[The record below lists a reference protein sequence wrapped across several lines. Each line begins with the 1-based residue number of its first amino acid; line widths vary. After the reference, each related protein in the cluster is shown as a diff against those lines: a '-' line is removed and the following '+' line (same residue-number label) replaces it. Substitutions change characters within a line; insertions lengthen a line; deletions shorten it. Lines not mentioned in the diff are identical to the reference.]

1 MTWPAAC
8 LFDMD
13 GLLVDSEPLW
23 TVAEQELA
31 VSLGGTW
38 TADLKAAVIGTSI
51 TVAVPVILDWFG
63 ASDRDPVEV
72 EEWLLGRMVELFRDR
87 LTLRPGARELL
98 RELHGIGMPMALVS
112 SSYRILVEAG
122 LDVLGRSPFRATV
135 AGDEVTHTK
144 PHPEPY
150 LTACARL
157 GVDPVDAVVFEDS
170 PTGVRAGEAAGC
182 FVIAVPD
189 YVSVQPGPRTRVVD
203 SLADLDASALSELA
217 VR

>member
-1 MTWPAAC
+1 
-8 LFDMD
+8 
-13 GLLVDSEPLW
+13 
-23 TVAEQELA
+23 
-31 VSLGGTW
+31 
-38 TADLKAAVIGTSI
+38 AVIGTSI

-157 GVDPVDAVVFEDS
+157 GVDPANAVVFEDS

>member
-63 ASDRDPVEV
+63 ATDRDPEEV
-72 EEWLLGRMVELFRDR
+72 ERWLLGRMVELFRDR
-87 LTLRPGARELL
+87 LTMRPGARELL
-98 RELHGIGMPMALVS
+98 RELRAIDMPMALVS
-112 SSYRILVEAG
+112 SSYRILVDAG
-122 LDVLGRSPFRATV
+122 LDAIGRSLFRVTLG
-135 AGDEVTHTK
+135 GDEVMRTK

-157 GVDPVDAVVFEDS
+157 GVEPADAIVFEDS
-170 PTGVRAGEAAGC
+170 PTGVRAGQAAGC

-189 YVSVQPGPRTRVVD
+189 YVSVEPGPRTWVID
-203 SLADLDASALSELA
+203 SLADLNASALSELA